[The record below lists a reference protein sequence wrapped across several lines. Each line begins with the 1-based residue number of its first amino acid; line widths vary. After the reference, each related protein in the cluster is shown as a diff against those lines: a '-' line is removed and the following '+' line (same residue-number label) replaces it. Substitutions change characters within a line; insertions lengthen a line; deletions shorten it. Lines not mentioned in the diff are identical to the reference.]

1 MYAIIRAGGK
11 QAKVQSGDVIDI
23 ERVKGDSDQLS
34 FSPLLVV
41 DDKGTAVSDR
51 SVLANATVT
60 AKVLGESQGPKI
72 DIYKYKNKTGYSR
85 RQGHRQKYTRIEIT
99 GIELAGAAKPKAK
112 AATPKSTAAPA
123 TEVAEV
129 TPEAD
134 APKPAAKPATPK
146 PAAKTAAAKPAASK
160 AASKPAAAK
169 AETPKPAAKKPAAKP
184 KTPKPPASEE

>member
-23 ERVKGDSDQLS
+23 ERVKGDSDELR

-51 SVLANATVT
+51 SILANATVT

-72 DIYKYKNKTGYSR
+72 DIYKYKNKTGYNR

-99 GIELAGAAKPKAK
+99 GIDLAGAAKPKAK
-112 AATPKSTAAPA
+112 AATPKT
-123 TEVAEV
+123 
-129 TPEAD
+129 AD
-134 APKPAAKPATPK
+134 APKAEAAELAPEAEAPK
-146 PAAKTAAAKPAASK
+146 PAAKTAASPKPAAK
-160 AASKPAAAK
+160 AAAAKKPAAK
-169 AETPKPAAKKPAAKP
+169 TETPKPAAKKPAKP
-184 KTPKPPASEE
+184 RAPKPPASEE